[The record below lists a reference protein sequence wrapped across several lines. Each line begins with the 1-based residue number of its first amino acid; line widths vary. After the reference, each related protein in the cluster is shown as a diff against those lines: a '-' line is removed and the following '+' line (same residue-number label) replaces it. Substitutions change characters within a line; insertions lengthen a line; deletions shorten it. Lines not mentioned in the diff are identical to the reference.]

1 MEKHIKIG
9 ALYIA
14 TLKAIALISQQQH
27 WLAKG
32 NAFYSSHL
40 LFERIY
46 NSALKDLDLAA
57 EKFVGLFGD
66 KVLNYDLQT
75 ELLHKVLVQFSTL
88 DGANGATMV
97 LAIEKQFLKFS
108 QEAERALAEED
119 EVMTQGLF
127 DMMGSI
133 ASSRE
138 ESVYLLKQTLKN
150 E

>member
-1 MEKHIKIG
+1 MEQHIKIG

-14 TLKAIALISQQQH
+14 TLKAISLIAQHQH
-27 WLAKG
+27 WLSRG

-66 KVLNYDLQT
+66 KVLSYDLQT
-75 ELLHKVLVQFSTL
+75 ELLHKVLKQFSTL
-88 DGANGATMV
+88 EGSSGASML

-108 QEAERALAEED
+108 EEAEKAFGEE
-119 EVMTQGLF
+119 MTQGLF
-127 DMMGSI
+127 DALGAI

-138 ESVYLLKQTLKN
+138 ESVYLLQQTLKD